1 MPFNFKKLEER
12 RAEILNRLEA
22 MLHACNTETRAFN
35 DGEQQEYTQLIGELR
50 SIDATLDA
58 AEQAGKYRQ
67 TERRSAGGTGASKE
81 ELEERAFAAYIRGTV
96 ADEETRAAVNMTTTD
111 NGAVIPTSIAR
122 KIIDQIKEI
131 SPIAA
136 RASQYNVS
144 GNVTI
149 PVYDESSS
157 AITMAYAD
165 EFTALTS
172 NVGKFKSVTLGGF
185 LSGALAKL
193 SQSLINKT
201 DFDLVA
207 YVVWKLSEA
216 AALWTE
222 KEVLNGT
229 SSKIEGISTV
239 TPTVTAAASTAVTAD
254 ELIDLQE
261 AVPDRFQA
269 NCIWIMHKKTRSAIR
284 KLKNSD
290 GDYLLNKDFT
300 TPWNYSLLGSP
311 VYVSDQ
317 MPTMAANNRAIVY
330 LDCSGVALKIGEKP
344 NIQVLRERFADEHAV
359 GAICWMEI
367 DSKAENAQKIS
378 VLKMG
383 AGG

>member
-207 YVVWKLSEA
+207 YVVRKLSEA

-378 VLKMG
+378 VLRMG

>member
-58 AEQAGKYRQ
+58 AEQAGKYRK

-207 YVVWKLSEA
+207 YVVRKLSEA

-222 KEVLNGT
+222 KEILNGT
-229 SSKIEGISTV
+229 SGKIEGISTV
-239 TPTVTAAASTAVTAD
+239 TPTVTAAAATAVTAD

>member
-58 AEQAGKYRQ
+58 AEQAGKYQQ

-207 YVVWKLSEA
+207 YVVRKLSEA

-239 TPTVTAAASTAVTAD
+239 TPTVTAAAATAVTAD

-261 AVPDRFQA
+261 AVPDRLQA